1 MPDGRY
7 DPIEPEPNDPTKCLK
22 LRCWLE
28 KVRVAVHFR
37 KGLVE
42 AEVILPSELI
52 PESLFDLII
61 VQPLRHLLLY
71 REWLTIHASVVA
83 KGTDGI
89 IITGP
94 SGAGKSALALSLARL
109 GYQILADDL
118 AIFLEYKD
126 SRAIHLLPFPKKTN
140 NNLFLNKS
148 LPNSQV
154 PITPKQQYVKSIQ
167 CIPCLI
173 LIPHYQKH
181 GRINIKPLTREATLS
196 HIIGDPANRL
206 YYNSLFSK
214 IPPTRHEIVL
224 TRLMQQVDSYLVDY
238 NDKAL
243 RKIVPGM
250 IEPLLA
256 RVSNAIRVK
265 PDFVRQGGSA
275 SGMTEAHFNRGFA
288 YNNSGD
294 YQKAIESF
302 KEAIRL
308 KPDDVYVH
316 FNLGLA
322 YNNSGDYQKAIESFK
337 EAIRLKPDD
346 VYAHYN
352 LGLAYSNSGDYQ
364 KAIESF
370 KEAIRLKPD
379 DVYAH
384 YNLGLAYSNS
394 GDYQKAIESFKEA
407 IHVKPDFVGAHYN
420 LGLAY
425 SNSEN
430 YQKAIESFKEAIR
443 LKPDDF
449 YAHFNLGL
457 AYNNSGDYQ
466 KAIESFKEAI
476 RLKPDDFYAHFNLG
490 LAYNNSGD
498 YQKAIESFKEAIRLK
513 PDDVYAHYNLGLAYS
528 NSGDYQKAIE
538 SFKKA
543 IRLKPDDFYA
553 HFNLGLAYS
562 NSEDYQKAIE
572 SFKEAIR
579 LKPDD
584 FYAHFNLGLAYL
596 GMRDYQKAVELLKKA
611 TKINPNGKEIWYYYA
626 CALSGN
632 QNIDEAF
639 QSLKKAIELGDKNF
653 DCMKKDTKL
662 ENLRQDKRFRELV
675 H

>member
-370 KEAIRLKPD
+370 K
-379 DVYAH
+379 
-384 YNLGLAYSNS
+384 
-394 GDYQKAIESFKEA
+394 
-407 IHVKPDFVGAHYN
+407 
-420 LGLAY
+420 
-425 SNSEN
+425 
-430 YQKAIESFKEAIR
+430 
-443 LKPDDF
+443 
-449 YAHFNLGL
+449 
-457 AYNNSGDYQ
+457 
-466 KAIESFKEAI
+466 
-476 RLKPDDFYAHFNLG
+476 
-490 LAYNNSGD
+490 
-498 YQKAIESFKEAIRLK
+498 
-513 PDDVYAHYNLGLAYS
+513 
-528 NSGDYQKAIE
+528 
-538 SFKKA
+538 KA